1 MNDERT
7 STELNKESRRI
18 VDRLVGDSPDDTL
31 CGTVI
36 FSPTVEPSREL
47 GGRFT
52 CGKGTLLQRL
62 APVLESTECTV
73 YVQGS
78 PVSLTQFLLQDLS
91 QLGEGAWVVLVGEP
105 SFEFPEDCEIH
116 EALRRVAQLKRDAEA
131 AHERELSAA
140 FERLA
145 AADDGTLA
153 RFIIST
159 AQSAME
165 LQLTRQEFME
175 IPGVRQG
182 DRWVFVDNLL
192 VSPDEFADIEWG
204 ADITIRVIPP
214 LVGGF

>member
-18 VDRLVGDSPDDTL
+18 VDRLVGDSLDDTL

-52 CGKGTLLQRL
+52 CGKRTLLQRL
-62 APVLESTECTV
+62 APVLEFTV

-78 PVSLTQFLLQDLS
+78 PVSLTQFLQQDLS
-91 QLGEGAWVVLVGEP
+91 PLGEGAWVVFVGEP
-105 SFEFPEDCEIH
+105 SFEFPEDREIH

-145 AADDGTLA
+145 AADDGTCA
-153 RFIIST
+153 RVSLPSMHGRF
-159 AQSAME
+159 E
-165 LQLTRQEFME
+165 LELTRQEFME
-175 IPGVRQG
+175 ISEVRQG
-182 DRWVFVDNLL
+182 GMWVFVDDRL
-192 VSPDEFADIEWG
+192 VPPDEFADIEWG
-204 ADITIRVIPP
+204 ADITISVMSP

>member
-62 APVLESTECTV
+62 APVLDFTV

-78 PVSLTQFLLQDLS
+78 PVSLTQFLQQDLS
-91 QLGEGAWVVLVGEP
+91 PLGEGAWVVFVGEP

-116 EALRRVAQLKRDAEA
+116 EALHRVAQLKRDAHEVR
-131 AHERELSAA
+131 EREVNAA
-140 FERLA
+140 YERFA
-145 AADDGTLA
+145 AAEDGTRA
-153 RFIIST
+153 RIILST
-159 AQSAME
+159 AQSAIE
-165 LQLTRQEFME
+165 LELTRQEFME
-175 IPGVRQG
+175 ISEVRQG
-182 DRWVFVDNLL
+182 GMWVFMDNLL

>member
-7 STELNKESRRI
+7 SIELNKESRRI

-52 CGKGTLLQRL
+52 CGKRTLLQRL
-62 APVLESTECTV
+62 APVLDFTV

-78 PVSLTQFLLQDLS
+78 PVSLTQFLQQDLS
-91 QLGEGAWVVLVGEP
+91 PLGEGAWVVFVGEP
-105 SFEFPEDCEIH
+105 SFEFPEDREIH

-153 RFIIST
+153 HVILSSISGGTELEVTRLEFI
-159 AQSAME
+159 E
-165 LQLTRQEFME
+165 LPE
-175 IPGVRQG
+175 VRQHK
-182 DRWVFVDNLL
+182 WWIFVGNLL
-192 VSPDEFADIEWG
+192 VQPAELVDVLWG
-204 ADITIRVIPP
+204 ADTIRVLCP

>member
-7 STELNKESRRI
+7 SIELNKESRRI

-73 YVQGS
+73 HVQGS
-78 PVSLTQFLLQDLS
+78 PVSLTQFLQQDLRP
-91 QLGEGAWVVLVGEP
+91 LGEGAWVVLVGEP

-116 EALRRVAQLKRDAEA
+116 KALHRVAQLKRDAEA
-131 AHERELSAA
+131 AGERELSDA

-145 AADDGTLA
+145 AAEDGTRA
-153 RFIIST
+153 RIILST
-159 AQSAME
+159 AQSAIE
-165 LQLTRQEFME
+165 LELTRQEFME
-175 IPGVRQG
+175 ISEVRQG
-182 DRWVFVDNLL
+182 GMWVFMDNRL
-192 VSPDEFADIEWG
+192 VPPDEFADIEWG
-204 ADITIRVIPP
+204 AATILVLVP